1 MKSNERA
8 TIRKRAGLTQ
18 YRLARRTGIHAS
30 TISLWEN
37 HELELAPEAVE
48 TWQARS
54 VGNYLYHWV
63 IALSARGM
71 GLSWPRGRDL
81 WSSPVPVHLNRQLS
95 RRTPLAIG
103 VNREVSLGLR
113 VDFCFSP
120 S

>member
-1 MKSNERA
+1 MMRPGSV
-8 TIRKRAGLTQ
+8 
-18 YRLARRTGIHAS
+18 AS
-30 TISLWEN
+30 EEGDSLMAA
-37 HELELAPEAVE
+37 LMTFDGR

-81 WSSPVPVHLNRQLS
+81 WSSPVPVQLS
-95 RRTPLAIG
+95 HRIPLAIG
-103 VNREVSLGLR
+103 VYRDLVEVSLGLR